1 MRINTGLGGMAGL
14 LAAALVLAACGG
26 DDDGGGSADG
36 DPSQNA
42 EATEVTLTITDN
54 AIAGGKNSE
63 GAAWITEY
71 VIPEF
76 TAMQEANGVDVTVE
90 FEENGVDDEDYKTK
104 IALDL
109 QSGGGGDII
118 SIDGIWTGEFAEA
131 GYITPLTDVAGDAV
145 DDWDGWDQIPE
156 AVQQAM
162 SFDGQA
168 YGIPVGTDG
177 RVIYFNKDLFAQA
190 GLPEDWQPT
199 SWDEILEAARALKQ
213 LDGVTPLQV
222 NAGVPMGEATTMQ
235 GFLPLLAGTGEQ
247 IWADDAWTGASEGV
261 TEVLDFYG
269 QVYGDEALGD
279 PLLQQEAQGRDTSFQ
294 LFASGQL
301 GMLIESDYLWRSVI
315 NPDGGIAPM
324 ANRDEVVGWAKIP
337 AREPGAGLNGQDFVS
352 MSGGTGRVINPNT
365 EFPQQAWELMM
376 FMNSPE
382 AFEAQIEIAGARI
395 TPRDDVNAQA
405 LAGDPLMEFI
415 AAEVLPI
422 TAYRPA
428 LAIYPQVS
436 VALQNATAAVSS
448 GTSADDAA
456 TDYQSELEGIV
467 GDDGSIAD

>member
-1 MRINTGLGGMAGL
+1 MKTKTGLGGTAGL
-14 LAAALVLAACGG
+14 LAAALVLAACGS
-26 DDDGGGSADG
+26 DDDGGTAGG

-42 EATEVTLTITDN
+42 DATEVTLTITDN

-63 GAAWITEY
+63 GAAWITDY

-76 TAMQEANGVDVTVE
+76 TALQEEKGVDVTVE

-131 GYITPLTDVAGDAV
+131 GYIAPLTDIAGDAV
-145 DDWDGWDQIPE
+145 DEWDGWEQIPE

-190 GLPEDWQPT
+190 GLPTDWQPT
-199 SWDEILEAARALKQ
+199 SWDEILEAARALAQ
-213 LDGVTPLQV
+213 LDGVTPLQI

-247 IWADDAWTGASEGV
+247 IWADDTWTGATEGV
-261 TEVLDFYG
+261 TQVLEFYG
-269 QVYGDEALGD
+269 QVYGEEALGD

-301 GMLIESDYLWRSVI
+301 GILIESDYLWRSVI
-315 NPDGGIAPM
+315 NPEGIAPM
-324 ANRDEVVGWAKIP
+324 ANRDEAVGWAKIP
-337 AREPGAGLNGQDFVS
+337 AREPGAGINGQDFVS

-436 VALQNATAAVSS
+436 VALQEATGEVAA
-448 GTSADDAA
+448 GTSAEDAA
-456 TDYQSELEGIV
+456 QTYQGELEGIV

>member
-1 MRINTGLGGMAGL
+1 MRFNTGLGGTAGL
-14 LAAALVLAACGG
+14 LAAALVLAACGS
-26 DDDGGGSADG
+26 DDDGGAEGG

-42 EATEVTLTITDN
+42 DATEVTLTITDN
-54 AIAGGKNSE
+54 AIVGGKNTE
-63 GAAWITEY
+63 GAEWITNY

-131 GYITPLTDVAGDAV
+131 GYIAPLSDIAGDAV
-145 DDWDGWDQIPE
+145 DDWDGWEQIPE

-162 SFDGQA
+162 TFDDQA

-177 RVIYFNKDLFAQA
+177 RVIFFNKDLFAQA

-213 LDGVTPLQV
+213 IDGVTPLQI

-301 GMLIESDYLWRSVI
+301 GMLIESDYFWRSVV
-315 NPDGGIAPM
+315 NPEGGIAPM

-376 FMNSPE
+376 FMNSAE
-382 AFEAQIEIAGARI
+382 AYEAQLAGVPRI
-395 TPRDDVNAQA
+395 TPRDDVNAEA
-405 LAGDPLMEFI
+405 LASDPMLSFI
-415 AAEVLPI
+415 AEEVLPI

-428 LAIYPQVS
+428 LALYPQVS
-436 VALQNATAAVSS
+436 TALQNATAAVSS
-448 GTSADDAA
+448 GTSAEDAA
-456 TDYQSELEGIV
+456 ADYQSELEGIV

>member
-1 MRINTGLGGMAGL
+1 MRLNSRLGGTAAGF
-14 LAAALVLAACGG
+14 LATALVLAACGN
-26 DDDGGGSADG
+26 DDDGGSGG
-36 DPSQNA
+36 DPEQNA
-42 EATEVTLTITDN
+42 DATEVTLTITDN
-54 AIAGGKNSE
+54 SIVGGKNSE
-63 GAAWITEY
+63 GAEWITNW

-76 TAMQEANGVDVTVE
+76 TAMQAEQGVDVTVE

-145 DDWDGWDQIPE
+145 EEWDGWDQIPE

-162 SFDGQA
+162 TFDDEA

-177 RVIYFNKDLFAQA
+177 RVIFYNRDLFAQA
-190 GLPEDWQPT
+190 GLPADWQPT
-199 SWDEILEAARALKQ
+199 SWDEILQAAEALKQ
-213 LDGVTPLQV
+213 LEGVTPLQI

-235 GFLPLLAGTGEQ
+235 GFLPLLAGTGEE
-247 IWADDAWTGASEGV
+247 IWADDTWTGATDGV
-261 TEVLDFYG
+261 EQVLEFYG
-269 QVYGDEALGD
+269 QVYGEDAYGD

-294 LFASGQL
+294 LFAGGQL
-301 GMLIESDYLWRSVI
+301 GMLIESDYFWRSVV

-382 AFEAQIEIAGARI
+382 AFEAQLAGVPRI
-395 TPRDDVNAQA
+395 TPRDDVNATA
-405 LAGDPLMEFI
+405 LAGDPMLSFI
-415 AAEVLPI
+415 AEEVLPI

-428 LAIYPQVS
+428 LALYPEVS
-436 VALQNATAAVSS
+436 VALQEATAAVAS
-448 GTSADDAA
+448 GTPAADAA
-456 TDYQSELEGIV
+456 AAYQSELEDLV

>member
-1 MRINTGLGGMAGL
+1 MRINTGLGGTAGL

-26 DDDGGGSADG
+26 DDDGGGSAGG

-63 GAAWITEY
+63 GAAWITDY

-76 TAMQEANGVDVTVE
+76 TAMQEEKGVDVTVE

-131 GYITPLTDVAGDAV
+131 GYISPLSDVVGDAA

-213 LDGVTPLQV
+213 VDGVTPLQI

-235 GFLPLLAGTGEQ
+235 GFLPLLAGTGEE
-247 IWADDAWTGASEGV
+247 IWADDTWTGASDGV

-365 EFPQQAWELMM
+365 EFPQQAWELLA

-415 AAEVLPI
+415 ASDVLPI

-436 VALQNATAAVSS
+436 VALQNATAAVAS
-448 GTSADDAA
+448 GTSAEDAA
-456 TDYQSELEGIV
+456 TAYQSELEGIV

>member
-1 MRINTGLGGMAGL
+1 MRFNTGLGGTAGL
-14 LAAALVLAACGG
+14 LAAALVLAACGS
-26 DDDGGGSADG
+26 DDDGGTAGG

-42 EATEVTLTITDN
+42 DATEVTLTITDN

-63 GAAWITEY
+63 GAAWVTDY

-76 TAMQEANGVDVTVE
+76 TAMQEAKGVDVTVE

-109 QSGGGGDII
+109 QSGAGGDII

-131 GYITPLTDVAGDAV
+131 GYIAPLTDIAGDAV
-145 DDWDGWDQIPE
+145 EDWDGWEQIPD

-162 SFDGQA
+162 SFDDQA

-177 RVIYFNKDLFAQA
+177 RVIYFNKELFAQA

-199 SWDEILEAARALKQ
+199 SWDEILEAARSLAALE
-213 LDGVTPLQV
+213 GVTALQV

-235 GFLPLLAGTGEQ
+235 GFLPLLAGTGEE
-247 IWADDAWTGASEGV
+247 IWADDAWTGASTGV
-261 TEVLDFYG
+261 TEVLDFYYR
-269 QVYGDEALGD
+269 VYGHEPLGD

-294 LFASGQL
+294 LFANGEL

-365 EFPQQAWELMM
+365 EFPQQAWELLA

-382 AFEAQIEIAGARI
+382 AFEALIEIAGARI

-436 VALQNATAAVSS
+436 VALQNATAAVAA
-448 GTSADDAA
+448 GTPPEDAA
-456 TDYQSELEGIV
+456 ADYQSELEGIV

>member
-14 LAAALVLAACGG
+14 LAAALVLAACGS
-26 DDDGGGSADG
+26 DDDGGSAGG
-36 DPSQNA
+36 DASQNA
-42 EATEVTLTITDN
+42 DATEVTLTITDN

-63 GAAWITEY
+63 GAAWITDY

-76 TAMQEANGVDVTVE
+76 TAMQEEQGVDVTIE

-109 QSGGGGDII
+109 QSGAGGDII

-131 GYITPLTDVAGDAV
+131 GYIAPLTDVAGDAV
-145 DDWDGWDQIPE
+145 EDWDGWEQIPE

-162 SFDGQA
+162 SFDDQA

-235 GFLPLLAGTGEQ
+235 GFLPLLAGTGEE

-324 ANRDEVVGWAKIP
+324 TNRDEVVGWARIP

-382 AFEAQIEIAGARI
+382 ALQAMIEIGGARI
-395 TPRDDVNAQA
+395 TPRDDVNADA
-405 LAGDPLMEFI
+405 LAGDPLMAFI
-415 AAEVLPI
+415 AEEVLPI

-428 LAIYPQVS
+428 LAVYPQVS

-456 TDYQSELEGIV
+456 ADYQSELEGIV
-467 GDDGSIAD
+467 GGDGSIAD